1 MGVDMGSSPV
11 GQSDLLLTLM
21 SPEVEMLARLAKL
34 VMSQQQY
41 DEDFSA
47 DEMMAIWEAHQNLVD
62 FWERVVHYRVDD
74 EVH

>member
-1 MGVDMGSSPV
+1 
-11 GQSDLLLTLM
+11 M
-21 SPEVEMLARLAKL
+21 SPEVEMLAKLAKL
-34 VMSQQQY
+34 IMSQQMY

-47 DEMMAIWEAHQNLVD
+47 EEMMAIWEAHQTLLD

>member
-1 MGVDMGSSPV
+1 MGVDMGSCSI
-11 GQSDLLLTLM
+11 GQSDLLLILM
-21 SPEVEMLARLAKL
+21 SPEVEMLAKLAKL

-41 DEDFSA
+41 DGDFSA
-47 DEMMAIWEAHQNLVD
+47 EEMMAIWEAHQDLLD

>member
-1 MGVDMGSSPV
+1 
-11 GQSDLLLTLM
+11 M
-21 SPEVEMLARLAKL
+21 SPEVEMLARLSKL
-34 VMSQQQY
+34 ILSQQMG

-47 DEMMAIWEAHQNLVD
+47 EEMMAVWEAHQNLLD